1 MVMKTTK
8 KKLEELRNVRE
19 VVTRYRNFESEFQRV
34 SQLTTQDESSF
45 ESQQRDDAKRLQN
58 LEEQT
63 AEMKNR
69 LRLERES
76 NLQKRK
82 TLENELRNLQ
92 RRVRSTRSFLILRST
107 SSRSRIKWL
116 NNPLKTFNVADSCSV
131 LIHQHNFQRWL
142 QSKKKS
148 PSWKR
153 D

>member
-1 MVMKTTK
+1 MKTTK

-34 SQLTTQDESSF
+34 SQLITQDESSF

-107 SSRSRIKWL
+107 SSRSRIK
-116 NNPLKTFNVADSCSV
+116 
-131 LIHQHNFQRWL
+131 
-142 QSKKKS
+142 
-148 PSWKR
+148 
-153 D
+153 

>member
-1 MVMKTTK
+1 MKTTK

-69 LRLERES
+69 LRSERES

-82 TLENELRNLQ
+82 TLENEQRNLQ
-92 RRVRSTRSFLILRST
+92 RRVRSTRSFLILRSA
-107 SSRSRIKWL
+107 SSRSRIK
-116 NNPLKTFNVADSCSV
+116 
-131 LIHQHNFQRWL
+131 
-142 QSKKKS
+142 
-148 PSWKR
+148 
-153 D
+153 

>member
-34 SQLTTQDESSF
+34 SQLTTQDESSL

-69 LRLERES
+69 LRSERES
-76 NLQKRK
+76 NQRKRQA
-82 TLENELRNLQ
+82 LENERRSLE
-92 RRVRSTRSFLILRST
+92 RRVRRTRGF
-107 SSRSRIKWL
+107 
-116 NNPLKTFNVADSCSV
+116 
-131 LIHQHNFQRWL
+131 
-142 QSKKKS
+142 
-148 PSWKR
+148 
-153 D
+153 